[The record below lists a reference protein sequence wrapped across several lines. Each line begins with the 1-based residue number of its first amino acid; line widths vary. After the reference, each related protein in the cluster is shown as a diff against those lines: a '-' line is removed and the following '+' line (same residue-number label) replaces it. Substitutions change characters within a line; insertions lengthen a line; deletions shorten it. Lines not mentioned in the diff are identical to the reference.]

1 MKAFWLLFVA
11 TLKMTIRNKQALF
24 WMLAFPMIFLVIFGL
39 FNMDKMAVGRII
51 VLDRAQTETSEGIVK
66 GFKEGEVFTVVEGIE
81 ANDTEGAKQKIID
94 GEADFAVIIP
104 EKFKELAQNNGVA
117 QAQAMVAQGADY
129 RSPAPIETPEP
140 INLEVYYNE
149 ANVTVNPVVL
159 NAMEQ
164 MATSVNMKAAQTP
177 EIIKIDK
184 KSVTNRR
191 VRYIDFLIPGIV
203 AMSLMQSAIIGI
215 AVFLTEAREKKILK
229 RILAT
234 PVNRRSYITAQVMAR
249 LIIALL
255 QAVII
260 LGAARLI
267 HGVEIYGSYWN
278 LLLWA
283 LLGTAVFLMIGF
295 IIASFSKTT
304 SAAESLSQVVS
315 MPMLFLSGVFFP
327 TDSLPDWVQGIVDYL
342 PLTPVITALR
352 AVTLDG
358 KALSETLSEFWIVG
372 AWILA
377 TFIIALF
384 SFRTARE

>member
-117 QAQAMVAQGADY
+117 QAQAMVAQGANY

-140 INLEVYYNE
+140 IDLEVYYNE

-234 PVNRRSYITAQVMAR
+234 PVNRRSYIAAQVMAR

>member
-149 ANVTVNPVVL
+149 ANVTVNPVVS
-159 NAMEQ
+159 M
-164 MATSVNMKAAQTP
+164 
-177 EIIKIDK
+177 
-184 KSVTNRR
+184 
-191 VRYIDFLIPGIV
+191 
-203 AMSLMQSAIIGI
+203 
-215 AVFLTEAREKKILK
+215 
-229 RILAT
+229 
-234 PVNRRSYITAQVMAR
+234 
-249 LIIALL
+249 
-255 QAVII
+255 
-260 LGAARLI
+260 
-267 HGVEIYGSYWN
+267 
-278 LLLWA
+278 
-283 LLGTAVFLMIGF
+283 GTG
-295 IIASFSKTT
+295 
-304 SAAESLSQVVS
+304 
-315 MPMLFLSGVFFP
+315 G
-327 TDSLPDWVQGIVDYL
+327 
-342 PLTPVITALR
+342 R
-352 AVTLDG
+352 
-358 KALSETLSEFWIVG
+358 
-372 AWILA
+372 
-377 TFIIALF
+377 
-384 SFRTARE
+384 

>member
-117 QAQAMVAQGADY
+117 QAQAMVAQGANY

-234 PVNRRSYITAQVMAR
+234 PVNRRSYIAAQVMAR

-327 TDSLPDWVQGIVDYL
+327 TDSLPDWVQKIVDYL

>member
-234 PVNRRSYITAQVMAR
+234 PVNRRSYIAAQVMAR

-327 TDSLPDWVQGIVDYL
+327 TDSLPDWVQKIVDYL

>member
-117 QAQAMVAQGADY
+117 QAQSMVAQGANY

-234 PVNRRSYITAQVMAR
+234 PVNRRSYIAAQVMAR

-377 TFIIALF
+377 TFVIALF

>member
-117 QAQAMVAQGADY
+117 QAQAMVAQGANY

-234 PVNRRSYITAQVMAR
+234 PVNRRSYIAAQVMAR

-295 IIASFSKTT
+295 IVASFSKTT

-327 TDSLPDWVQGIVDYL
+327 TDSLPDWVQKIVDYL

>member
-117 QAQAMVAQGADY
+117 QAQAMVTQGANY
-129 RSPAPIETPEP
+129 RPPAPIETPEP

-234 PVNRRSYITAQVMAR
+234 PVNRRSYIAAQVMAR

-327 TDSLPDWVQGIVDYL
+327 TDSLPDWVQKIVDYL